1 MLKLNVV
8 VVSTRPE
15 RVGLAVGQ
23 WFHRKAVAH
32 GRFEAVFVDL
42 QEFALPLLDEPEHPK
57 LRKYTKPHTHAW
69 SRSVESADAFTLVT
83 PEYNFGMP
91 PTLLN
96 AIDFVY
102 TEWNYKPA
110 SFVSYGGV
118 SGGLRSTQMAKVPL
132 TSVKVMPIFEQV
144 AIPFVSKQIADGTF
158 TPTDSQDKAA
168 SGMLDELHRWA
179 TALKPMRTA
188 DH

>member
-1 MLKLNVV
+1 
-8 VVSTRPE
+8 
-15 RVGLAVGQ
+15 
-23 WFHRKAVAH
+23 
-32 GRFEAVFVDL
+32 
-42 QEFALPLLDEPEHPK
+42 
-57 LRKYTKPHTHAW
+57 
-69 SRSVESADAFTLVT
+69 
-83 PEYNFGMP
+83 MP

-102 TEWNYKPA
+102 SEWNYKPA

-158 TPTDSQDKAA
+158 TPNDSQDKAA
-168 SGMLDELHRWA
+168 TAMLDELHRWA
-179 TALKPMRTA
+179 TALKPMRESRR
-188 DH
+188 

>member
-8 VVSTRPE
+8 VVSTRPG
-15 RVGLAVGQ
+15 RVGLAVGE
-23 WFHRKAVAH
+23 WFHRRAVAH
-32 GRFEAVFVDL
+32 GNFDAIFVDL
-42 QEFALPLLDEPEHPK
+42 HEFALPLLDEPEHPK
-57 LRKYTKPHTHAW
+57 LRKYTKAHTHAW
-69 SRSVESADAFTLVT
+69 SKSVEGADAFTFVT

-102 TEWNYKPA
+102 SEWNYKPA

-144 AIPFVSKQIADGTF
+144 AISFVTKQIVDGTF
-158 TPTDSQDKAA
+158 TANDAQDKAA
-168 SGMLDELHRWA
+168 VAMLDELHRWA
-179 TALKPMRTA
+179 TALKPMREA
-188 DH
+188 KP